1 MTAKHTA
8 EIQKK
13 VLILGGK
20 AIGSVDIVVYLKQKG
35 YYVIVTD
42 YLPKN
47 ESPAKQYADE
57 NLDISTSNVGEL
69 ADYVRRNSICGVFTG
84 VHDFN
89 LQKCRE
95 ICEETGLPF
104 YASKENFE
112 IASNKRAYKN
122 IFRQF
127 GISVISEYNFSADSV
142 PGNLSFPILLKPVDG
157 AGAYGV
163 QLCFSYEELREKLNK
178 TLSFSEKKEFIAEAY
193 ITDKKEITA
202 VYIIKDGLPYLAS
215 VANRVVRLFDDATIP
230 LPVAY
235 EWNSEYLGLYEQ
247 TVDEKMKKAL
257 RHMGFK
263 NGMVFIQCIVK
274 DSVIMPYD
282 LGFRLS
288 GTQEHIIIEAVCGY
302 NPLKLMADYA
312 VTGGMGDE
320 NLPAKINPH
329 FPYPAGQ
336 VTFLVRPGTVGSFE
350 GLGKVERMD
359 GIVRIVKNKYEGEVV
374 PQSAWGTLNQIAL
387 RVFFTA
393 DSLED
398 RQQKMQDI
406 RNAVT
411 ILSPEGENILI

>member
-1 MTAKHTA
+1 MNAANTA
-8 EIQKK
+8 ETQKK

-20 AIGSVDIVVYLKQKG
+20 AIGSVDIVLYLKQKG

-47 ESPAKQYADE
+47 ESQAKLYADE
-57 NLDISTSNVGEL
+57 CLDISTSNVDEL
-69 ADYVRRNSICGVFTG
+69 AEYVRANAICGVFTG

-95 ICEETGLPF
+95 ICEKTNLPF
-104 YASKENFE
+104 YASQEDFA
-112 IASNKRAYKN
+112 IASDKRTYKN
-122 IFRQF
+122 IFREF
-127 GISVISEYNFSADSV
+127 GISVIPEYNFSVDSI
-142 PGNLSFPILLKPVDG
+142 PENLRFPILLKPVDG

-163 QLCFSYEELREKLNK
+163 QLCFSHEELRQKLDK
-178 TLSFSEKKEFIAEAY
+178 TLSFSDKKEFIAEAY

-202 VYIIKDGLPYLAS
+202 VYIIKDGLPHLAS

-235 EWNSEYLGLYEQ
+235 EWNSEYLELYEES
-247 TVDEKMKKAL
+247 VDGKMKKAL
-257 RHMGFK
+257 QHMGFK

-282 LGFRLS
+282 LGFRIS
-288 GTQEHIIIEAVCGY
+288 GTQEHVIIEAVCGY
-302 NPLKLMADYA
+302 NPLKLMADFA
-312 VTGGMGDE
+312 VTGSLGDE
-320 NLPAKINPH
+320 NLLRKINPH

-336 VTFLVRPGTVGSFE
+336 VTFLVRPGIVGSFE
-350 GLGKVERMD
+350 GLDEVERLE
-359 GIVRIVKNKYEGEVV
+359 GLVRIVKNKYEGETV

-387 RVFFTA
+387 RVFFIA

-398 RQQKMQDI
+398 RQKKMQHI
-406 RNAVT
+406 RNAVK
-411 ILSPEGENILI
+411 ILSAEGENMLI